1 MSNANGVN
9 PTANSPEI
17 TETRSKSFSN
27 PIKAFRERR
36 ASKANT
42 ADIKAGTNMPTDLDA
57 ADRTPLVARADQSSV
72 SATNSSEQETF
83 VDLMRATRN
92 MSPAEVKAYLEQ
104 KARADHEKH
113 KNEVSRLGD
122 GSDMVWIPN
131 ELQTTWSGKNFG
143 SY

>member
-1 MSNANGVN
+1 MSNAKGFD

-27 PIKAFRERR
+27 PIKAFKERR
-36 ASKANT
+36 ASRANT
-42 ADIKAGTNMPTDLDA
+42 ADIKAGTTMPTDLDA
-57 ADRTPLVARADQSSV
+57 ADSTPLVARADQSPV
-72 SATNSSEQETF
+72 SATNPSEQENF

-92 MSPAEVKAYLEQ
+92 MSPEEVKAYLEQ

-122 GSDMVWIPN
+122 GSKHGLD
-131 ELQTTWSGKNFG
+131 S
-143 SY
+143 